1 MMSDGPQLDILPDSQ
16 SMAES
21 AAAWIAEQI
30 AATDDVFRMA
40 LSGGSTPRLLY
51 TVLASSPFRE
61 RIEWRR
67 VELFWGDERFVPHTD
82 ERSNYRMV
90 RETLLAH
97 APVLIDHVHP
107 IVIEADPEST
117 ARRYDALLKSN
128 YGSEALDA
136 SHPLF
141 DLVLLGLGG
150 DGHTASLFPGSRVL
164 GERTHWVA
172 AVEDRD
178 EPRITLTYPAIASS
192 RAVAFLVSGEEKAD
206 MVRRVQDGDRGLPA
220 ARVDSEGGIVWFLDE
235 AAASRLPMRSS
246 S

>member
-1 MMSDGPQLDILPDSQ
+1 MSGGPQLDVLPDPQ

-21 AAAWIAEQI
+21 AAAWIAGQI

-51 TVLASSPFRE
+51 SVLASSAFRE

-107 IVIEADPEST
+107 IVVEADPESS
-117 ARRYDALLKSN
+117 ARRYETLLKGI
-128 YGSEALDA
+128 YGSETLVA
-136 SHPLF
+136 SQPLF
-141 DLVLLGLGG
+141 DLVLLGLGE

-164 GERTHWVA
+164 GEQTHWVA
-172 AVEDRD
+172 GVEDRD
-178 EPRITLTYPAIASS
+178 EPRVTLTYPAIASS

-206 MVRRVQDGDRGLPA
+206 MLRRVLEGDRSLPA
-220 ARVDSEGGIVWFLDE
+220 ARVKSEGDVVWFVDR
-235 AAASRLPMRSS
+235 AAASHLPAPPSA
-246 S
+246 

>member
-1 MMSDGPQLDILPDSQ
+1 MSAGPQLDILPDPQ

-21 AAAWIAEQI
+21 AAAWIAKQA
-30 AATDDVFRMA
+30 AATDEVFRMA

-51 TVLASSPFRE
+51 SILASSAFRE

-67 VELFWGDERFVPHTD
+67 VELFWGDERFVPHTA

-107 IVIEADPEST
+107 IVIEADPENS
-117 ARRYDALLKSN
+117 ARRYEALLKSI
-128 YGSEALDA
+128 YGSETLLP
-136 SHPLF
+136 SLPLF
-141 DLVLLGLGG
+141 DLVLLGLGE
-150 DGHTASLFPGSRVL
+150 DGHTASLFPGSRLL
-164 GERTHWVA
+164 GERTNWVA
-172 AVEDRD
+172 AVEDRA

-206 MVRRVQDGDRGLPA
+206 MLRRVQEGDRSLPA
-220 ARVDSEGGIVWFLDE
+220 ARVSSEGKVVWFVDE
-235 AAASRLPMRSS
+235 AAASRLPAGASV
-246 S
+246 